1 MFYMAR
7 KRNRSEAH
15 LEVDLILSVLEL
27 ALQVGAV
34 DDVGDGVADISPH
47 GVVEVVLLNDRNMG
61 AHADDAG
68 VDGLAVEV
76 FVALL
81 IHVGLTGGDA
91 AGDDAAIEEREVIG
105 LHGAGTAAEGVGEEL
120 TGEVDVLAVAGDVER
135 GAAVG
140 RIAFLVTG
148 DRGQGGDG
156 PLAAVV
162 GDLADGRD
170 DPVAVHD
177 AGDLVALNGL
187 VGCTRTRSLRG

>member
-7 KRNRSEAH
+7 KRNKSEAH

-27 ALQVGAV
+27 ALQVGTV

-61 AHADDAG
+61 AHSDDAG

-81 IHVGLTGGDA
+81 IHVGLAGGDA
-91 AGDDAAIEEREVIG
+91 AGDDAAVEEREVVG

-120 TGEVDVLAVAGDVER
+120 TGEIDVFAVAGDVGR
-135 GAAVG
+135 MVG
-140 RIAFLVTG
+140 MIQLPFMTPATWLPWMVWSVYSDQEFARMIVPSFAPWTMTSMIF
-148 DRGQGGDG
+148 
-156 PLAAVV
+156 
-162 GDLADGRD
+162 
-170 DPVAVHD
+170 
-177 AGDLVALNGL
+177 
-187 VGCTRTRSLRG
+187 